1 MIKPRALKIGDKVA
15 VIAPSSATDLKSV
28 DNGEERIKA
37 LGLNPVMF
45 PTCYR
50 NYGHLSATDE
60 ERAQDVNDA
69 FMTIGD
75 GSSWTLFTN
84 DKILKKE

>member
-50 NYGHLSATDE
+50 NYGHLSE
-60 ERAQDVNDA
+60 
-69 FMTIGD
+69 
-75 GSSWTLFTN
+75 
-84 DKILKKE
+84 

>member
-50 NYGHLSATDE
+50 NYGHLSEWPSGTVLPGHYS
-60 ERAQDVNDA
+60 Q
-69 FMTIGD
+69 MT
-75 GSSWTLFTN
+75 
-84 DKILKKE
+84 KYLKRSKNGTIIKRYIRWN